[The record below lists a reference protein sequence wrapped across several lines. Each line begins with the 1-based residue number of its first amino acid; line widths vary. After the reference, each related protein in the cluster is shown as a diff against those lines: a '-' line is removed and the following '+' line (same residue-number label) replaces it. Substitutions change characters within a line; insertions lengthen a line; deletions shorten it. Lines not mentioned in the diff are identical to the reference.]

1 MNYLTIFFNSRLF
14 RFCFKENFPEL
25 LGESRELRK
34 VFFENI
40 NVKKVVD
47 ETWYSEMLG
56 KILSNMSSGLSIVDL
71 QNQVDEKLFELYE
84 LNEQERRLVQSHA
97 SI

>member
-40 NVKKVVD
+40 NVKKVAD

-56 KILSNMSSGLSIVDL
+56 KILSNMSSGLSIFDL